1 MGGAVTAIFW
11 VIFNVFDQLLF
22 FSPVVTFYLSDDAVQ
37 GIIVSNITAILVGVV
52 ISMNLYVIRHSKG
65 SVLIKT
71 AKYLIL

>member
-11 VIFNVFDQLLF
+11 VIFNVFDQLLS

-52 ISMNLYVIRHSKG
+52 ISMNLYVRHSKG
-65 SVLIKT
+65 SILIKT